1 MINKYIIEQR
11 FPYTVQ
17 LNVFPLCFHFLL
29 SSLAIAAVMPDQI
42 TKYEVEMK
50 LYGSL
55 SSLSAEESSTLVSGA
70 IITII
75 VL

>member
-1 MINKYIIEQR
+1 MYYL
-11 FPYTVQ
+11 FP
-17 LNVFPLCFHFLL
+17 FIFLS

-55 SSLSAEESSTLVSGA
+55 SSLSAEESSTLVSRV
-70 IITII
+70 IITISAEESSTLVSRVI
-75 VL
+75 ITIFRL